1 MSYVI
6 IEKTNLIE
14 QIVMYDNEM
23 KPSNLNLYSLLQ
35 LEQIL
40 KNLKNANGPLKED
53 EYWVIK

>member
-1 MSYVI
+1 MLYVL
-6 IEKTNLIE
+6 IEKIHLIE

-23 KPSNLNLYSLLQ
+23 KYFNLNLHSLLQ

-40 KNLKNANGPLKED
+40 KNLKNANELLKED